1 MSLRATPSL
10 SNTRPE
16 VRQLSASVAPERA
29 RPSPAPS
36 NSRRGGGKPALF
48 FRSES
53 TPMDVE
59 ERAEVASAFGGDE
72 VEEDELPSIDEVLR
86 RGRIGKQS

>member
-1 MSLRATPSL
+1 
-10 SNTRPE
+10 
-16 VRQLSASVAPERA
+16 
-29 RPSPAPS
+29 
-36 NSRRGGGKPALF
+36 
-48 FRSES
+48 
-53 TPMDVE
+53 MDVE